1 MRFGLITIPEFP
13 KKYYGIVFFSS
24 ELHSRSGCKREEKRR
39 IRQVM
44 PPKKRTASESEGPGP
59 LLGRFGT
66 SLKCGIVG
74 LPNVG

>member
-1 MRFGLITIPEFP
+1 MRT
-13 KKYYGIVFFSS
+13 
-24 ELHSRSGCKREEKRR
+24 KRT
-39 IRQVM
+39 M
-44 PPKKRTASESEGPGP
+44 PPKRRTSSSSESEGSGP

>member
-1 MRFGLITIPEFP
+1 MHR
-13 KKYYGIVFFSS
+13 
-24 ELHSRSGCKREEKRR
+24 LHSYCQGILLVGKRVSVNKSSQEAEQGLLCLAYVKHKRT
-39 IRQVM
+39 M
-44 PPKKRTASESEGPGP
+44 PPKKRTTSESEGPGP